1 MAKVMKVEE
10 QRAIDLSGQPGV
22 VGVTKRLLIG
32 PGDGAPTFAVRL
44 FTLAPGGH
52 TPHHAHPFEHGVVVL
67 SGRGEVLTPEG
78 PQSLSPGTFAYIP
91 PGEEHQF
98 RNTGEEE
105 LSFLCVVPK
114 EVEE

>member
-1 MAKVMKVEE
+1 MAKVIKLEE
-10 QRAIDLSGQPGV
+10 AEPVDLSGQPGV

-44 FTLAPGGH
+44 FSLSPGGH
-52 TPHHAHPFEHGVVVL
+52 TPRHAHPFEHGVVVL
-67 SGRGEVLTPEG
+67 SGRGEVLTQDG
-78 PQSLSPGTFAYIP
+78 PRPLTPGTCVYIP

-105 LSFLCVVPK
+105 LSFLCVVPRH
-114 EVEE
+114 VEE